1 MAKPLLA
8 AAVLC
13 AVAVMALHVHACVAQ
28 RRPNLDCVCPAVYRP
43 VCGSDGRTYSNG
55 CEANCNGRSV
65 RKRMSGGFFTGGH
78 SRYDV
83 HGGGEGG
90 LRSTVKFA

>member
-1 MAKPLLA
+1 MVKPLLA

-13 AVAVMALHVHACVAQ
+13 AVAIMAHACNAQ
-28 RRPNLDCVCPAVYRP
+28 RRPSRDCVCPAVYRP

-65 RKRMSGGFFTGGH
+65 SRKA
-78 SRYDV
+78 YDL
-83 HGGGEGG
+83 GEYGTRIYRVTILDG
-90 LRSTVKFA
+90 NNLPLS

>member
-1 MAKPLLA
+1 MVKSNLILA

-13 AVAVMALHVHACVAQ
+13 AVAVACPAQPNAQ
-28 RRPNLDCVCPAVYRP
+28 RRPNSGCVCPAVYRP

-65 RKRMSGGFFTGGH
+65 
-78 SRYDV
+78 SRIDSKILQ
-83 HGGGEGG
+83 EA
-90 LRSTVKFA
+90 S

>member
-1 MAKPLLA
+1 MKETMVKPLLA

-13 AVAVMALHVHACVAQ
+13 AVAIMGLHACNAQ
-28 RRPNLDCVCPAVYRP
+28 RRPSRDCVCPAVYRP

-65 RKRMSGGFFTGGH
+65 GKRK
-78 SRYDV
+78 
-83 HGGGEGG
+83 
-90 LRSTVKFA
+90 

>member
-1 MAKPLLA
+1 MVKPLLA

-13 AVAVMALHVHACVAQ
+13 AVAIMALHPCNAQ
-28 RRPNLDCVCPAVYRP
+28 RPASCVCPAMYSP

-65 RKRMSGGFFTGGH
+65 GKRK
-78 SRYDV
+78 
-83 HGGGEGG
+83 
-90 LRSTVKFA
+90 